1 MRILAALILMLPWP
15 VHAQGVAVTPDL
27 QSTSVSVARIVEA
40 HFPRTLA
47 LLAAEFPVDHQALL
61 EDLAAIDAEDGTERE
76 LGLLVAQR
84 FTGLRRKYA
93 DRLQFAPSAAHSK
106 MMSQLA
112 AFYEKVHQTEGS
124 AVCGR
129 FAADGSAV
137 LFDLGLSVAYAEFI
151 DAQSVAF
158 FEAVVGAIERPE
170 YAGAASQ
177 DDWSFVVRKMVEAG
191 APASFAATIAGG
203 DPDDPDLCLALAAMF
218 VATALLDTPEG
229 ARTRA
234 DFARNLTGY

>member
-1 MRILAALILMLPWP
+1 
-15 VHAQGVAVTPDL
+15 
-27 QSTSVSVARIVEA
+27 
-40 HFPRTLA
+40 
-47 LLAAEFPVDHQALL
+47 
-61 EDLAAIDAEDGTERE
+61 
-76 LGLLVAQR
+76 
-84 FTGLRRKYA
+84 
-93 DRLQFAPSAAHSK
+93 

-112 AFYEKVHQTEGS
+112 AFYEKVHHTEGS

-129 FAADGSAV
+129 FAADGRPCSSIWAFSRLCGVHRRAV
-137 LFDLGLSVAYAEFI
+137 GGILRGR
-151 DAQSVAF
+151 
-158 FEAVVGAIERPE
+158 GAIERPE
-170 YAGAASQ
+170 YAGVASQ